1 MFSVE
6 FEEDI
11 LIYHIS
17 KMYEKIEEVL
27 TLFSSLPRNNPN
39 VDIIKHK
46 IISKQSRVNLQ
57 TVIT

>member
-27 TLFSSLPRNNPN
+27 TLFSSLP
-39 VDIIKHK
+39 
-46 IISKQSRVNLQ
+46 
-57 TVIT
+57 TT